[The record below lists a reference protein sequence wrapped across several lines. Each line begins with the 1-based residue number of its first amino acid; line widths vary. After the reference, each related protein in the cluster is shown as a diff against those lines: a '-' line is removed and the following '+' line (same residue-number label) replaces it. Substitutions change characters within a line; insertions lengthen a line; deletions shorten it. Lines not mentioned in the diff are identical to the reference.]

1 MKKILVLGAGI
12 AGLAAART
20 LQDSGCEVTILEA
33 RNRIGGRI
41 HTDNS
46 FGFPIDMGAAWIH
59 YSGGQQ
65 PLYDLARQKGFETVP
80 SPFTSWR
87 VFGQDGQLLQTKMMG
102 KYLDFFK
109 KCADKKYLTLFLQQ
123 PQNQVLSFWKSLE
136 YTLQTHKNREKIAWQ
151 NLPNEAILQAWAK
164 NFLESYYAEDL
175 DRISIQSIL
184 TDENDFFGE
193 DVLLPKGYSQITNAL
208 ATNLHI
214 EFGQTVSKI
223 EQVFGNDLQ
232 IIENQENINKSNS
245 KSKIKVYTQ
254 KQVFEA
260 EAVVVTLPLG
270 VLKKNNISFSP
281 DLPTPKKQAIQQI
294 GQGVLNK
301 IVLHFDQ
308 CFWDKRIET
317 YTWLPN
323 AADSIQVSFLHSH
336 LYFQPQNVLTAYFGG
351 DEARK
356 MEQFTDDYLVQ
367 LLVNQLQRC
376 YPKKKIVLKNY
387 ALSRWQADEF
397 SCGAYSYLPVGTTET
412 AIEDLGKSFGNLF
425 FAGEATIK
433 NYYSYAH
440 GAYLS
445 GIRAAKEILLV

>member
-20 LQDSGCEVTILEA
+20 LQDLGYEVTILEA
-33 RNRIGGRI
+33 RQRIGGRI
-41 HTDNS
+41 HTDTT

-59 YSGGQQ
+59 YTGGQQ
-65 PLYDLARQKGFETVP
+65 PLYDLATQQGFETVP

-87 VFGQDGQLLQTKMMG
+87 VFGQDGHLLPTKIIG

-123 PQNQVLSFWKSLE
+123 PQNQALSFWKSLQ
-136 YTLQTHKNREKIAWQ
+136 YTLQTHKNRTKIAWQ
-151 NLPNEAILQAWAK
+151 DLPNEMILQAWAK

-175 DRISIQSIL
+175 DKISIQSIL

-214 EFGQTVSKI
+214 EFGQTINKI
-223 EQVFGNDLQ
+223 EQVFGNDLPV
-232 IIENQENINKSNS
+232 
-245 KSKIKVYTQ
+245 KVYTQ

-260 EAVVVTLPLG
+260 DATVVTLPLG
-270 VLKKNNISFSP
+270 VLKKNNISFFP
-281 DLPTPKKQAIQQI
+281 ELPTPKKQAIQQI

-301 IVLHFDQ
+301 IVLHFDH

-323 AADSIQVSFLHSH
+323 AAHDIQVSFLHNH
-336 LYFQPQNVLTAYFGG
+336 VFFQQQNVLTAYFGG

-445 GIRAAKEILLV
+445 GIRAAQEIVALRV